1 MTEPYTTAHAV
12 APSPGFT
19 ATDDR
24 TAVIRRRRRLIITV
38 GVILGLLLL
47 GYIGFTIFKPK
58 PKPAAPPGIPVAT
71 TPAKTGDLDVYLDAI
86 GTVTPVYTDTIVSQ
100 VAGMI
105 TEVHFKEGQIVKKND
120 LLALVDPRP
129 YLAALQQA
137 QGQLARDE
145 ATLKNAHT
153 DLTRYEN
160 SYKVHAIPEQQFAT
174 QQATVDSDEATVKLD
189 RGNLAAAQVNVDYT
203 RIVSPIAGRV
213 GLRNIDPG
221 NVVAAN
227 STSALCVVTQ
237 IQPITVIFTI
247 AEDEI
252 DEVTAQMATGKPL
265 KTIALDRSKTHE
277 LDTGTLLTVDNQVN
291 TSTGTVRARATF
303 PNTDNKLFPNQFV
316 NTRLLVKT
324 LTQATLVPQAAIQRN
339 NDQAFVYVLQSDS
352 TVKLTNIKILATEGE
367 NSAVD
372 GVKSGDQ
379 LVTDGFDKLQDGS
392 KVRVRK
398 PGDSDKATDANGKKS
413 GKGKDKD
420 KTPKDDNQAKSGG

>member
-1 MTEPYTTAHAV
+1 MTESYSTT
-12 APSPGFT
+12 APSPGF
-19 ATDDR
+19 AANDDR
-24 TAVIRRRRRLIITV
+24 ATVIRRRRHLVIGI

-47 GYIGFTIFKPK
+47 GYIAFTIFKPK

-120 LLALVDPRP
+120 LLAVVDPRP

-145 ATLKNAHT
+145 ATLKNAHI

-160 SYKVHAIPEQQFAT
+160 SYKVHAIPEQQLAT
-174 QQATVDSDEATVKLD
+174 QQATVDADEATVKLD

-252 DEVTAQMATGKPL
+252 GEVTAQMATGKPL
-265 KTIALDRSKTHE
+265 KTIALDRSKTHQ

-303 PNTDNKLFPNQFV
+303 PNADNKLFPNQFV

-339 NDQAFVYVLQSDS
+339 NDQAFVYVLQPDS
-352 TVKLTNIKILATEGE
+352 TVKLTKITILATEGE

-398 PGDSDKATDANGKKS
+398 PGETNS
-413 GKGKDKD
+413 GKGNASGKDK
-420 KTPKDDNQAKSGG
+420 KPSDDSQAKSGG

>member
-1 MTEPYTTAHAV
+1 LAV
-12 APSPGFT
+12 
-19 ATDDR
+19 
-24 TAVIRRRRRLIITV
+24 
-38 GVILGLLLL
+38 
-47 GYIGFTIFKPK
+47 
-58 PKPAAPPGIPVAT
+58 
-71 TPAKTGDLDVYLDAI
+71 
-86 GTVTPVYTDTIVSQ
+86 
-100 VAGMI
+100 
-105 TEVHFKEGQIVKKND
+105 
-120 LLALVDPRP
+120 VDPRP

-145 ATLKNAHT
+145 ATLKNAHI

-160 SYKVHAIPEQQFAT
+160 SYKVHAIPEQQLAT

-265 KTIALDRSKTHE
+265 ENH
-277 LDTGTLLTVDNQVN
+277 
-291 TSTGTVRARATF
+291 RARPLEDPSARHRNLAHRRQPSEHQHGHGARPGHLPQRRQQTL
-303 PNTDNKLFPNQFV
+303 PQPVREYPSPGQNADPGDARAPGRHPAQQRPGL
-316 NTRLLVKT
+316 RLRAAARQHG
-324 LTQATLVPQAAIQRN
+324 QA
-339 NDQAFVYVLQSDS
+339 DQYQH
-352 TVKLTNIKILATEGE
+352 LATEGE
-367 NSAVD
+367 TSAVD

-398 PGDSDKATDANGKKS
+398 PGDSAARAKS
-413 GKGKDKD
+413 GQRRKS
-420 KTPKDDNQAKSGG
+420 PKRHPSSAKSGG